1 MQTDTFF
8 SNLKKEITQNMW
20 FTVERKEKKRKE
32 NKRYWYNKYSQVL
45 LCILLERRR
54 KTKASV
60 KFICIVDKIKNK
72 YKIVKLKEKLSV
84 LNSEKKKSIENI
96 CV

>member
-8 SNLKKEITQNMW
+8 SNLKKEIAQNMW
-20 FTVERKEKKRKE
+20 FTVERKE

-84 LNSEKKKSIENI
+84 LNSKKKKA
-96 CV
+96 